1 MAKLKMFENF
11 GNEDVIIFPWD
22 EDAGYVDLNDPDEF
36 YEYKDN
42 IYFILKNSSE
52 DVLNV
57 VGFDNEKE
65 WWELVN
71 AINVSEDSETLQEYL
86 IEVKDFLSN
95 FNVEAIN
102 MILNKQ

>member
-11 GNEDVIIFPWD
+11 GNENVIIFPWD

-42 IYFILKNSSE
+42 VYFILKNSSE

-57 VGFDNEKE
+57 IGFDNEKE
-65 WWELVN
+65 WWDLVN
-71 AINVSEDSETLQEYL
+71 AINVSDDSETLQEYL

-95 FNVEAIN
+95 FNIEAIN